1 MLLQEGIKNN
11 YVIPTE
17 YTRKLTIDGHT
28 DSYQVYKIRL
38 DQLYYNDQN
47 DRIATW
53 ISKYKVDENID
64 KVDIYDEHYNDV
76 IEQFIYESNPKAI
89 EKTKNN
95 IDLTGQ
101 REPGVVL
108 NDGRVVDG
116 NRRFTCL
123 RKLEKEKAETQYF
136 EAVILERDID
146 NSEKEIKLLELY
158 IQHGEE
164 GKIDYNPIDKL
175 VGLYKD
181 VVKNNLITI
190 DEYCKSTNESKASV
204 NKKIEQA
211 KLMVEFLEFINAEEQ
226 FYIARDLELDGPLGE
241 IPSILNKAKID
252 DEKEDLKL
260 IIFSNLAMKPQGDV
274 TRFVRKMKHI
284 VDSEHHE
291 EFIDEQMGYVEK
303 TAEKIEDAP
312 EVNSKFINQQLRTDD
327 SLKQDMKLSVEKY
340 ELRAKKDTTKM
351 KPIEDLHKC
360 KFMIES
366 IDQRIVN
373 TFDVDEKEQLEQLI
387 TECKD
392 LLEALS
398 SELKEKNIL

>member
-1 MLLQEGIKNN
+1 MLLKEGIKNN

-28 DSYQVYKIRL
+28 ASYQVYKIRL
-38 DQLYYNDQN
+38 DQLYYNNQN

-53 ISKYKVDENID
+53 ISKYKADENISKID
-64 KVDIYDEHYNDV
+64 VHDEHYNDV

-95 IDLTGQ
+95 IDLMGQ

-108 NDGRVVDG
+108 NDGRIVDG
-116 NRRFTCL
+116 NRRYTCL
-123 RKLEKEKAETQYF
+123 RKIEREKAETQYF
-136 EAVILERDID
+136 EAVILDRDFEND
-146 NSEKEIKLLELY
+146 EKEIKLLELY

-164 GKIDYNPIDKL
+164 GKVDYNPIDKL
-175 VGLYKD
+175 VGLYNGVIK
-181 VVKNNLITI
+181 KKIITV
-190 DEYCKSTNESKASV
+190 DEYCKNVNESKASV

-241 IPSILNKAKID
+241 IPAILNKAKTD

-284 VDSEHHE
+284 VDSEHNE
-291 EFIDEQMGYVEK
+291 EFIEEQMDYVEK
-303 TAEKIEDAP
+303 TAEKIENAP
-312 EVNSKFINQQLRTDD
+312 EVNSKYINQQLRTDD
-327 SLKQDMKLSVEKY
+327 KLRQDMKLSVEKY
-340 ELRAKKDTTKM
+340 ELKAKKDTTKM
-351 KPIEDLHKC
+351 KPIEDLRKC
-360 KFMIES
+360 TIIIEN
-366 IDQRIVN
+366 IDQRIVEI
-373 TFDVDEKEQLEQLI
+373 FDTNEKEQLEQLI
-387 TECKD
+387 TQCNN
-392 LLEALS
+392 LLETLA
-398 SELKEKNIL
+398 SELKEKNVL

>member
-53 ISKYKVDENID
+53 ISKYKADKNID
-64 KVDIYDEHYNDV
+64 KVDVHDTHYNDV

-123 RKLEKEKAETQYF
+123 RKIEKENAETHYF
-136 EAVILERDID
+136 EAGILERDID
-146 NSEKEIKLLELY
+146 NSEKELKLLELY

-164 GKIDYNPIDKL
+164 EKIDYNPIDKL

-241 IPSILNKAKID
+241 IPSILNKAKTD

-284 VDSEHHE
+284 VDSEHHG
-291 EFIDEQMGYVEK
+291 EFIEEQMGYVEK
-303 TAEKIEDAP
+303 TAEKIEGVP
-312 EVNSKFINQQLRTDD
+312 EINSKFINQQLRTDD
-327 SLKQDMKLSVEKY
+327 DLKQAMKLSGEKY
-340 ELRAKKDTTKM
+340 ELKAKKDTTKL
-351 KPIEDLHKC
+351 KQIEDLRKC
-360 KFMIES
+360 KIIIES
-366 IDQRIVN
+366 VDKRIVD

-387 TECKD
+387 TESKD

>member
-53 ISKYKVDENID
+53 ISKYKADKNID
-64 KVDIYDEHYNDV
+64 KVDVHDTHYNDV

-123 RKLEKEKAETQYF
+123 RKLEKENAETQYF

-241 IPSILNKAKID
+241 IPSILNKAKTD

-284 VDSEHHE
+284 VDSEHHG
-291 EFIDEQMGYVEK
+291 EFIEEQMGYVEK
-303 TAEKIEDAP
+303 TAEKIEGVP
-312 EVNSKFINQQLRTDD
+312 EINSKFINQQLRTDD
-327 SLKQDMKLSVEKY
+327 DLKQAMKLSVEKY
-340 ELRAKKDTTKM
+340 ELKAKKDTTKL
-351 KPIEDLHKC
+351 KPIEDLRKC
-360 KFMIES
+360 KIIIES
-366 IDQRIVN
+366 VDKRIVD

-387 TECKD
+387 TESKD